1 MLSEKFVYSLL
12 SQAGVLQ
19 DDTLVLQFMKENE
32 LGINSLIKK
41 ENLLLIVM
49 TSYFAQKKSLPS
61 IFIRYIE
68 DNINTLYPSLLSAK
82 NTSGL
87 TLLSLLL
94 SLNSPK
100 INSFLQPYMNVD
112 LQEELLTVI
121 NNHSLAELIMS
132 DKKALNTLNLLE
144 KSQIKCKFLNDF
156 HFIKY
161 AQDEKIVNWLLEHNW
176 VDCLA
181 QDKDN
186 KTIYHYISL
195 LKAVASEKIYKDLN
209 KKFTEEKKEAEQN
222 ALLVFAFSYSRKLSL
237 FKKFIKNKKL
247 SDINYNGENILSN
260 YINAKLSQNKNQD
273 SHNAF
278 RLDSSKSNYIIKRI
292 EEKQEISYLDCKN
305 EWSAHYLLFK
315 HSYMKG
321 FEEHIYNS
329 IKNPKDFHVLITN
342 MSSVLKKNLESENVD
357 KGVKLSYILSF
368 FELDITGLCLGLMY
382 KSQNTHE
389 YSRYHY
395 NYNSMAKDIIQNED
409 FELIFSMLMNV
420 SKHYYLIMNDDSV
433 SRKNM
438 MYRHKFENLFKIPYD
453 FKDYIAERNA
463 LREGLYYLYY
473 NLIMHTTDRYSES
486 THALFDIMKVP
497 DNIAVPEITELKF
510 RIKGDSSEIHSIF
523 EKHIIR
529 NQMGSMNS
537 AEVKKKRI

>member
-32 LGINSLIKK
+32 LNINSLIKK

-49 TSYFAQKKSLPS
+49 TSYFAQKKSLPAV
-61 IFIRYIE
+61 FKKHVE
-68 DNINTLYPSLLSAK
+68 ENIDTLSPSLLSAK
-82 NTSGL
+82 NASGL
-87 TLLSLLL
+87 TLLSFLL
-94 SLNSPK
+94 SLNSNK
-100 INSFLQPYMNVD
+100 INTLLSPYLNVE
-112 LQEELLTVI
+112 LKEELLTVI
-121 NNHSLAELIMS
+121 NDYSLAEFIMS
-132 DKKALNTLNLLE
+132 DKRALNTLSLLE
-144 KSQIKCKFLNDF
+144 KSQIKLPFLNDF

-161 AQDEKIVNWLLEHNW
+161 AQDEKVVNWLLEHNW
-176 VDCLA
+176 VDYLA

-186 KTIYHYISL
+186 KTIYHYISS
-195 LKAVASEKIYKDLN
+195 LKATVCEKIYKDLN

-222 ALLVFAFSYSRKLSL
+222 ALLVFTFSHSRKLSL
-237 FKKFIKNKKL
+237 FKKFVKNKSL

-260 YINAKLSQNKNQD
+260 YINTKLSQNKNQD
-273 SHNAF
+273 SHNTF

-292 EEKQEISYLDCKN
+292 EERKEISYLDCKN

-329 IKNPKDFHVLITN
+329 IKNPEDFHILITN
-342 MSSVLKKNLESENVD
+342 MSRILKKNLESESVD

-368 FELDITGLCLGLMY
+368 FELDVIGLCLGLMY
-382 KSQNTHE
+382 KSQNTQD
-389 YSRYHY
+389 YSIRYH
-395 NYNSMAKDIIQNED
+395 YNSMAKDIIQNED
-409 FELIFSMLMNV
+409 FELIFSMLMDV
-420 SKHYYLIMNDDSV
+420 SRHYYLIMKDLNV

-453 FKDYIAERNA
+453 FKDYIAERNT
-463 LREGLYYLYY
+463 LKTGLYYLYY
-473 NLIMHTTDRYSES
+473 NLIMHTTNRYSES

-497 DNIAVPEITELKF
+497 DNISIYEITELRC
-510 RIKGDSSEIHSIF
+510 RIKEDSPQIHSIF
-523 EKHIIR
+523 ERYIIR
-529 NQMGSMNS
+529 NQMGNVNS
-537 AEVKKKRI
+537 TEVKKKRI

>member
-19 DDTLVLQFMKENE
+19 DDTLVLQFMKEND
-32 LGINSLIKK
+32 LSINSLIKK

-49 TSYFAQKKSLPS
+49 TSYFTQKKSLPS
-61 IFIRYIE
+61 IFIKYVE

-82 NTSGL
+82 NASGL
-87 TLLSLLL
+87 TLLSFLL
-94 SLNSPK
+94 SLNSNK
-100 INSFLQPYMNVD
+100 INSFLQSYMNVE
-112 LQEELLTVI
+112 LKEQLLTII
-121 NNHSLAELIMS
+121 NGHSLAELIMS

-144 KSQIKCKFLNDF
+144 KSQVKFKFLNNF

-161 AQDEKIVNWLLEHNW
+161 AHDEKIVNWLLDHNW
-176 VDCLA
+176 VDHLA

-195 LKAVASEKIYKDLN
+195 LKAGISEKIYKDLN
-209 KKFTEEKKEAEQN
+209 RKFTEEKKEAEQN

-237 FKKFIKNKKL
+237 FKKFVKNKKL
-247 SDINYNGENILSN
+247 SDISYNGENILSN

-292 EEKQEISYLDCKN
+292 EEKKEISYLDCKN

-329 IKNPKDFHVLITN
+329 IKNPQDFHVLISN
-342 MSSVLKKNLESENVD
+342 MGNVLKKNLENENVD
-357 KGVKLSYILSF
+357 KGIKLSYILSF

-382 KSQNTHE
+382 KSQNTPE
-389 YSRYHY
+389 YSRY

-409 FELIFSMLMNV
+409 FELIFSMLMDV
-420 SKHYYLIMNDDSV
+420 SKHYYLIMNDGSV

-453 FKDYIAERNA
+453 FKDYIAERND
-463 LREGLYYLYY
+463 LRKGLYYLYY
-473 NLIMHTTDRYSES
+473 NLIMHTTERYSEN

-497 DNIAVPEITELKF
+497 ENISVNEITQLKC
-510 RIKGDSSEIHSIF
+510 RIKGDSPQIHSIF
-523 EKHIIR
+523 EKHIIK
-529 NQMGSMNS
+529 NQIGSINP
-537 AEVKKKRI
+537 AGVKKKRI